1 MKTCWA
7 AICDDEEMSMNMIAS
22 SLEVCFQKHDVQLVL
37 DKYTSP
43 TDLLDAV
50 QRGKKY
56 QVLFLDIDM
65 PQMDGISLGVRLK
78 KLQEKMAIIY
88 ISNCTEK
95 VFESFQARPFGFVR
109 KSSYLKDIQAVV
121 KLYVGSL
128 TQEDNRR
135 LEIKT
140 DQGRVQIPISEIMYI
155 ECCRDYQFF
164 YLSQEK
170 VPLKCRLSMNQLEET
185 LCEEGFLRIHQGYI
199 VNYIFVKR
207 IDNEYLELTDGK
219 KLPIS
224 RRKKQSVLTQYMRL
238 SRSDQSIIFAEQEQE
253 KAAH

>member
-1 MKTCWA
+1 MKTCFA

-22 SLEVCFQKHDVQLVL
+22 SLDVCFQEYDIQLVL

-43 TDLLDAV
+43 MDLLNAV
-50 QRGKKY
+50 QDGKKY

-65 PQMDGISLGVRLK
+65 PQLDGIRLGVKLK
-78 KLQEKMAIIY
+78 KIQEKMAIIY
-88 ISNCTEK
+88 ISNCTER

-128 TQEDNRR
+128 KEENGRR

-140 DQGRVQIPISEIMYI
+140 DQGRMQIPISEIVYI

-170 VPLKCRLSMNQLEET
+170 TPLKCRLGMNQLEST
-185 LCEEGFLRIHQGYI
+185 LAEEGFLRIHQGYI

-207 IDNEYLELTDGK
+207 IDNEYLELTDGR

-224 RRKKQSVLTQYMRL
+224 RRKKQSVFTQYTRQIG
-238 SRSDQSIIFAEQEQE
+238 R
-253 KAAH
+253 AHV